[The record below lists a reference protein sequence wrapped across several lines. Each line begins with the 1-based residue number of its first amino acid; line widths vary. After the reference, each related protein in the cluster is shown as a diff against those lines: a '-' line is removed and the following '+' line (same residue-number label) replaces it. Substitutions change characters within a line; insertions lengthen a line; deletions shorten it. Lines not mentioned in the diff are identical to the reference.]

1 MLSDKCKS
9 DDDIAL
15 IERTGVFKEEI
26 ITDDDKLA
34 EIFNKFFSG
43 AVKSLDINY
52 YEYFSWDCIF
62 SENED
67 PILKAIEKYS
77 KHPSILKIK
86 EHHPQNTIFTFIPT
100 NHADV
105 LKEVR
110 NLDESKSSPIESI
123 PARVLKDISDVFVPK
138 MVIDFNTAISTGVFP
153 STAKLAD
160 VVPLFKKRS
169 KAIQGKL

>member
-1 MLSDKCKS
+1 MAN
-9 DDDIAL
+9 DDIAL
-15 IERTGVFKEEI
+15 IEKTGVLREEI
-26 ITDDDKLA
+26 ITDDKKVAD
-34 EIFNKFFSG
+34 IFNKFFSG

-86 EHHPQNTIFTFIPT
+86 EHYPQNNIFSFIPT

-123 PARVLKDISDVFVPK
+123 PARVH
-138 MVIDFNTAISTGVFP
+138 
-153 STAKLAD
+153 
-160 VVPLFKKRS
+160 
-169 KAIQGKL
+169 

>member
-1 MLSDKCKS
+1 MLSDKCMS
-9 DDDIAL
+9 NDDIAL
-15 IERTGVFKEEI
+15 IEKTGVFKEEI
-26 ITDDDKLA
+26 ITNDDKLA

-43 AVKSLDINY
+43 AVKSININY

-67 PILKAIEKYS
+67 PIFKAIEKYS

-86 EHHPQNTIFTFIPT
+86 EHYPQSNIFSFIPT

-138 MVIDFNTAISTGVFP
+138 MVIDFNTAISTGVTKVLLK
-153 STAKLAD
+153 SAHIIIVIIIVLM
-160 VVPLFKKRS
+160 L
-169 KAIQGKL
+169 G